1 MIHAL
6 FSGVAFGLVL
16 TIILGPG
23 FFGLLQTSIN
33 KGFKYG
39 MFFAM
44 GVALSDL
51 VFIVLT
57 YYGISSFLEIP
68 LFKKCVG
75 IAGGVLMCVF
85 GLFYFFKQV
94 ENTVPFAQIQKEK
107 NKMRFIL
114 KGFLLNIFNPS
125 VLFFWIGIVSVISV
139 KYQDN
144 QFQIFTFFAS
154 AVFTVLGIDILKS
167 YIANKI
173 KVYFTNKI
181 LSIMNKSVGLVL
193 FGMGLSL
200 FYTTFT
206 GKTIL

>member
-16 TIILGPG
+16 TILLGPG

-39 MFFAM
+39 MMFAL

-51 VFIVLT
+51 IFIFLT

-68 LFKKCVG
+68 AFKKGVG

-85 GLFYFFKQV
+85 GMFYFFKPV
-94 ENTVPFAQIQKEK
+94 ANTVPFAQIQKETHK
-107 NKMRFIL
+107 IAFVI

-139 KYQDN
+139 KYDDN
-144 QFQIFTFFAS
+144 QFKIFGFFAA
-154 AVFTVLGIDILKS
+154 AVITVLGIDILKS

-173 KVYFTNKI
+173 KVYFTNKV
-181 LSIMNKSVGLVL
+181 LNVMNKVVGMVL
-193 FGMGLSL
+193 CGIGLSL
-200 FYTTFT
+200 LYTAFT
-206 GKTIL
+206 GHSIH